1 MMPPP
6 PVDVLPERVELEMV
20 RVPLVRLLMPPPP
33 TVAVLPER
41 VELVTV
47 RMPELLKAP
56 PLPETCAPETVTP
69 EMERLPPVLMVKIL
83 KPPAIPL
90 MISEEAPGPVMV
102 RVPAEA
108 AMEGRDDNSWTV
120 VTPVLK
126 TISSLPGD
134 ALASVIACRREPEK
148 ASLVF
153 RTVKVAGT
161 ILCSRLRSSSLDKP
175 EALRAFL
182 FGELLKSL
190 RKAFKSM
197 ESVPIIKPKKEANR
211 RVIFIGGSKNLN
223 PSGSNRM

>member
-1 MMPPP
+1 
-6 PVDVLPERVELEMV
+6 MV
-20 RVPLVRLLMPPPP
+20 PAP
-33 TVAVLPER
+33 
-41 VELVTV
+41 
-47 RMPELLKAP
+47 PELAF
-56 PLPETCAPETVTP
+56 APETVTP

-90 MISEEAPGPVMV
+90 MISEEAPGPLIAVLALIIVGNAAVKAMV
-102 RVPAEA
+102 P
-108 AMEGRDDNSWTV
+108 

-161 ILCSRLRSSSLDKP
+161 ILLSRLRSSSLGKP

-197 ESVPIIKPKKEANR
+197 EGE
-211 RVIFIGGSKNLN
+211 FLY
-223 PSGSNRM
+223 